1 VRKRFGSL
9 VNGTG
14 RLPSIFLGLF
24 WGSGKLISV
33 FELVNY

>member
-1 VRKRFGSL
+1 MVQDVCLAF
-9 VNGTG
+9 
-14 RLPSIFLGLF
+14 FLGLF